1 MATRAEGARLTVYS
15 RTYCHLCEEMIA
27 ALRQMQADFD
37 FELEIVDVD
46 SAPELERRYGEKVPV
61 LACGGDEICHYRLEP
76 AVVAE
81 YLIKIC

>member
-1 MATRAEGARLTVYS
+1 MPIPADGIRLTLYS
-15 RTYCHLCEEMIA
+15 RNYCHLCEEMIS
-27 ALRQMQADFD
+27 ALRGLQAGLH

-76 AVVAE
+76 AVFTE
-81 YLIKIC
+81 YLAKIC